1 MTINELQEQL
11 QENLITYLDE
21 LHPELKDGVC
31 QVIVETFDTAFFKGE
46 N

>member
-21 LHPELKDGVC
+21 MPAELIDGVC
-31 QVIVETFDTAFFKGE
+31 QVIVKTFDTAFFKGE